1 MSETLNKFLKN
12 KGYCSVNLIC
22 LKTKHYLIEAKIN
35 GIDGKFILDSGA
47 SNSCVCI
54 TKDYKFNLET
64 KISKISASSAT
75 SEISQTS
82 ISKKNLVSIS
92 KWENTIDL
100 VSFDMSH
107 INKTLKEKEI
117 EFVDG
122 IIGAD
127 VLIKSKAILNYK
139 SNKLYL
145 KLWFNRFY
153 NFS

>member
-1 MSETLNKFLKN
+1 MGETLNKFLKN
-12 KGYCSVNLIC
+12 KGYCSVNLIF

-35 GIDGKFILDSGA
+35 GINGEFILDSGA

-54 TKDYKFNLET
+54 TKEYKFKLET

-75 SEISQTS
+75 SEISETS

-92 KWENTIDL
+92 KYENTIDL
-100 VSFDMSH
+100 VTFDMSH
-107 INKTLKEKEI
+107 INKTFNEKEI
-117 EFVDG
+117 ESVDG

-127 VLIKSKAILNYK
+127 VLKKSKAILDYK

-145 KLWFNRFY
+145 KL
-153 NFS
+153 

>member
-1 MSETLNKFLKN
+1 MPETLNNFLKN
-12 KGYCSVNLIC
+12 KGYCSVNLIF
-22 LKTKHYLIEAKIN
+22 LKTKHYLIKAKIN
-35 GIDGKFILDSGA
+35 GTNGEFILDSGA

-54 TKDYKFNLET
+54 TKEYKFKLET

-75 SEISQTS
+75 SEISETS

-100 VSFDMSH
+100 VIFDMSY

-127 VLIKSKAILNYK
+127 LLKKSKAILDCN
-139 SNKLYL
+139 SNRIYL
-145 KLWFNRFY
+145 KL
-153 NFS
+153 

>member
-12 KGYCSVNLIC
+12 KGYCSVNLFF

-35 GIDGKFILDSGA
+35 GINGKFILDSGA

-54 TKDYKFNLET
+54 TQENKFKLET
-64 KISKISASSAT
+64 KKSKISASSAT
-75 SEISQTS
+75 SEMSNTS
-82 ISKKNLVSIS
+82 ISKKNLVSIC

-100 VSFDMSH
+100 VTFEMSH
-107 INKTLKEKEI
+107 INKTFNEKEI
-117 EFVDG
+117 ESVDG

-127 VLIKSKAILNYK
+127 ILKKSKAILNYK

-145 KLWFNRFY
+145 KL
-153 NFS
+153 

>member
-12 KGYCSVNLIC
+12 KGYCSTNLFF

-35 GIDGKFILDSGA
+35 GINGKFILDSGA

-54 TKDYKFNLET
+54 TQENKFKLET
-64 KISKISASSAT
+64 KKSKISASSAT
-75 SEISQTS
+75 SEMSNTS

-100 VSFDMSH
+100 VTFNMSH
-107 INKTLKEKEI
+107 INKTFNEKEI
-117 EFVDG
+117 ESVDG

-127 VLIKSKAILNYK
+127 LLKKSKAILDYK

-145 KLWFNRFY
+145 KL
-153 NFS
+153 

>member
-1 MSETLNKFLKN
+1 MSETLIKFLKN
-12 KGYCSVNLIC
+12 KGYCSLNLIC

-35 GIDGKFILDSGA
+35 GINGEFILDSGA

-54 TKDYKFNLET
+54 TKEYKFKLET

-75 SEISQTS
+75 SEISETS

-92 KWENTIDL
+92 KYENTIDL
-100 VSFDMSH
+100 VTFDMSH
-107 INKTLKEKEI
+107 INKTFNEKEI
-117 EFVDG
+117 ESIDG

-127 VLIKSKAILNYK
+127 LLKKSKSILDYK

-145 KLWFNRFY
+145 KL
-153 NFS
+153 